1 MSAKKTILLY
11 GDSPLISTGFGKVS
25 KYITEALDKDY
36 DLTVCAINQY
46 EDIKYQGNYKIYV
59 SDNNPFNIAKMKFL
73 VEEKDWD
80 IIILF
85 NDWNIISQFNPDIEK
100 ARKRNKDLKVIAYT
114 PIDTEYIPS
123 EALAPL
129 LDYDIIVTYT
139 NWGKD
144 IIENA
149 QPTLKDKVKVIG
161 HGTDLSVFKPL
172 SETRIRKDRKTIL
185 SLGDNDFMVLNV
197 ARNQWRKDLPRSIQ
211 VVKLFRESPIFRKE
225 TKLMYF
231 INSKV
236 SDMGGNLLDISYALE
251 ATDLVKFPDPNYFI
265 ETVGVTPEFL
275 NQLYNMADVVI
286 STSMGEG
293 WGLPIT
299 EAMATKTP
307 VLAPDN
313 SSLREIIGQDEMRG
327 YLMESGKTISEHF
340 VYGVE
345 SSLLHPLANI
355 ESGVNK
361 LGQIYKDKYKLTYG
375 GATKEKINKA
385 YDYSTFFSWE
395 FIKTKWINLLKE
407 IEDETK

>member
-1 MSAKKTILLY
+1 MKKTILLY
-11 GDSPLISTGFGKVS
+11 CDSPLISTGFGTVA
-25 KYITEALDKDY
+25 KYISEALDKDY

-46 EDIKYQGNYKIYV
+46 DDIQYTGNYKIYV
-59 SDNNPFNIAKMKFL
+59 SDNNPFNISKMKFL
-73 VEEKDWD
+73 LEEKDWD

-123 EALAPL
+123 EALVPL

-211 VVKLFRESPIFRKE
+211 VVKLFRESPIFRKG

-251 ATDLVKFPDPNYFI
+251 ATDLVKFPDPNYFM

-340 VYGVE
+340 VYGIE

-375 GATKEKINKA
+375 GETKEKINKA

-407 IEDETK
+407 IEYETK